1 MEIKGTAV
9 KSINEFVKSKFTS
22 RHQEWIN
29 SMEEDSRK
37 IFASAIYA
45 TNWYPVEVGAV
56 DPTKQ
61 IATLFYAGNYRKAA
75 WESGRYSA
83 DSALSGGIYK
93 FFVKASSPNFIIS
106 RANRVFTTYYRPCEM
121 NVVETGSHRV
131 VVHIESQEKMD
142 ELVELRIAGWMER
155 ALEISGCK
163 ELKVDIPKSFSK
175 GDGLTRFD
183 MRWS

>member
-9 KSINEFVKSKFTS
+9 KSINEFVKSKFS
-22 RHQEWIN
+22 AKHDEWIN
-29 SMEEDSRK
+29 SLREESRA
-37 IFASAIYA
+37 IFSSAIYA
-45 TNWYPVEVGAV
+45 TNWYPVEIGAV
-56 DPTKQ
+56 HPTQQ
-61 IATLFYAGNYRKAA
+61 IATMFYHNDRRKAA
-75 WESGRYSA
+75 WESGKYSA
-83 DSALSGGIYK
+83 DTALSGGIYK

-121 NVVETGSHRV
+121 NVVETSSHRV
-131 VVHIESQEKMD
+131 VVHIESREKMD

-163 ELKVDIPKSFSK
+163 DLNVDIPKSFSK

-183 MRWS
+183 MQWA